1 MKIMTQL
8 HDPTRH
14 DALTL
19 LMLYSELINEGERL
33 RQRREFAI
41 QHLRDSGCKKSQT
54 KKSLKSQIV
63 KSSLQKSSK
72 KRAKKS
78 EERSDLLQ
86 LPAEVTSDVKMLI
99 SSSRDIL
106 DAVRGAARLVRGFV
120 SRRDGVRAASSVW
133 PMFRWKTTWS
143 KFQFHFMKS
152 FKER

>member
-1 MKIMTQL
+1 MTQL

-41 QHLRDSGCKKSQT
+41 QHLRDSGAKKSQT
-54 KKSLKSQIV
+54 KKSQKSLKSQIV
-63 KSSLQKSSK
+63 KSSLQKSDK
-72 KRAKKS
+72 KRVKKS
-78 EERSDLLQ
+78 DERSDLLQ
-86 LPAEVTSDVKMLI
+86 LPAEVTSDVRMLI
-99 SSSRDIL
+99 SSSIDIL
-106 DAVRGAARLVRGFV
+106 DAVRGAARLVRGCV

-152 FKER
+152 FKSR